1 MPRFSRR
8 MTAGLRMPR
17 FVREHAGIDHD
28 LAQRADVF
36 FLDVAAEDQVGIGV
50 RVQRAVVLDLG
61 FQLSRSPAGI
71 AEREDGVLRLGALR
85 DRLQNIHRRGQAN
98 SVVDLQRR
106 ILDEEIARMQHEAA
120 AGLDRAAFQ
129 HLHGLGVL
137 RQLDLIGLLDDV
149 ELHQQFGKVDTA
161 GPAVDDDAHGAFG
174 VMRAELDH
182 LALEA
187 RHLDSSTW
195 QRVGISAVRLLAGSR
210 SGAVLMG
217 GVAFHLQ
224 PGWKTYWLTPG
235 DSGVPPRFD
244 FSKSENIEAVTVLW
258 PAPTKFDDGAGGYSL
273 GYHDQVVLPLRIVAK
288 NADKPVTLRAD
299 INYAVCEKLCI
310 PVEASAELAIASVA
324 STEDSALFAALDTVP
339 KPANVGDPNPLTIRD
354 VKREGKS
361 TVLVDVAVPDTRA
374 VDLFVEGPTPDWA
387 LPVPKL
393 LERSPPGVKRFA
405 FELEGLPPGT
415 NPEGAA
421 LKLTL
426 VGGDRAYEFN
436 INLD

>member
-1 MPRFSRR
+1 MVVIVP
-8 MTAGLRMPR
+8 M
-17 FVREHAGIDHD
+17 
-28 LAQRADVF
+28 RA
-36 FLDVAAEDQVGIGV
+36 A
-50 RVQRAVVLDLG
+50 LG
-61 FQLSRSPAGI
+61 F
-71 AEREDGVLRLGALR
+71 
-85 DRLQNIHRRGQAN
+85 
-98 SVVDLQRR
+98 
-106 ILDEEIARMQHEAA
+106 AA
-120 AGLDRAAFQ
+120 T
-129 HLHGLGVL
+129 
-137 RQLDLIGLLDDV
+137 LL
-149 ELHQQFGKVDTA
+149 A
-161 GPAVDDDAHGAFG
+161 SS
-174 VMRAELDH
+174 
-182 LALEA
+182 LALDA
-187 RHLDSSTW
+187 RAQDASPW
-195 QRVGISAVRLLAGSR
+195 QRDGHSAVRLLAGSR

-217 GVAFHLQ
+217 GIAFQLE
-224 PGWKTYWLTPG
+224 PGWKTYWRTPG

-244 FSKSENIEAVTVLW
+244 FSKSENVEAVTVLW
-258 PAPTKFDDGAGGYSL
+258 PAPMKFDDGAGGYSL
-273 GYHDQVVLPLRIVAK
+273 GYNNQVVLPLRIVAK
-288 NADKPVTLRAD
+288 SADKPVTLRAD